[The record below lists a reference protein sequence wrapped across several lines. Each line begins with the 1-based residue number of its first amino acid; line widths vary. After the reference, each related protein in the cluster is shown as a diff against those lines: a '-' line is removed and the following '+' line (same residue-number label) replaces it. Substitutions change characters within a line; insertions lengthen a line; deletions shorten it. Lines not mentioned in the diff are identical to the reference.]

1 MIKYSPFCWAMLYF
15 ILQPSAANGRYV
27 YPTVCAIALDID
39 NPSNTNIARTTPI
52 IIIGAIKYE
61 CKARNMPR
69 PPQTADVKHD
79 CQ

>member
-39 NPSNTNIARTTPI
+39 NPSNTNIIAETVLI
-52 IIIGAIKYE
+52 
-61 CKARNMPR
+61 
-69 PPQTADVKHD
+69 VK
-79 CQ
+79 

>member
-39 NPSNTNIARTTPI
+39 NPSNTNIAI
-52 IIIGAIKYE
+52 ICNNLTILMVLVFNHCKDTNIIAETVLI
-61 CKARNMPR
+61 
-69 PPQTADVKHD
+69 VK
-79 CQ
+79 